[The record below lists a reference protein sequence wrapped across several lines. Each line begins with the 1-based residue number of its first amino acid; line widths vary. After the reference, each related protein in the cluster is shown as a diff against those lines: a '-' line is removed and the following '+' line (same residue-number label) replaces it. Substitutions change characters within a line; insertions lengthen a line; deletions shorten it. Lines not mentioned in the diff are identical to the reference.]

1 MDPTFLKNGLTFYIC
16 GIHFNDSMSLNPLRR
31 IVRSGGKK
39 RKRGRINVPA
49 SWINTEVIIAPERDY
64 VVLPK
69 CEYIREKS

>member
-1 MDPTFLKNGLTFYIC
+1 MGSHFIYVGSI
-16 GIHFNDSMSLNPLRR
+16 FNDSMSLNPLRR

-49 SWINTEVIIAPERDY
+49 SWINTDVIIAPERDY

-69 CEYIREKS
+69 CEYTREKS